1 MNLTDLRD
9 ELTLHADDLGPAPDL
24 RAGVAARVRRTKRRR
39 ATVGAAATL
48 AVAALAVGVVTDLG
62 RSAPTVPA
70 SSATRSSAPMIG
82 PMIGPDGMP
91 YRDVPDARGDVVKNG
106 LRYRAQV
113 ADDTLAV
120 GFIGDAGQGQFTM
133 VWDPTTTHASIGAEC
148 FLPGLTQEQAVGYL
162 VKVGFDGATG
172 FFASTCSGGRPSQ
185 RDLPPGGTSPGEPG
199 QGWPELAVGKP
210 ARLRVQLIDARTQ
223 KPAAVDGVQ
232 LTGAVY
238 EQGARQDVVDAS
250 GRTVASLPAVLEH
263 EGYRY
268 RFLAMQAGPAGTTP
282 LPHLATPAGVPF
294 LVTAGSTGPD
304 TSADAGTTYVTGLD
318 AQPGSTSGGWQTVPQ
333 PARAA
338 GTVGLRTE
346 GKAPTGTA
354 LLALYVPER

>member
-9 ELTLHADDLGPAPDL
+9 ELALHADDLGPAPDL
-24 RAGVAARVRRTKRRR
+24 RARVAARVGRTKRRR
-39 ATVGAAATL
+39 ATAGAAATL

-70 SSATRSSAPMIG
+70 SSATRSSA

-120 GFIGDAGQGQFTM
+120 GFIGDGGQGQFTM
-133 VWDPTTTHASIGAEC
+133 IWDPTTTHASIGAEC
-148 FLPGLTQEQAVGYL
+148 FLPGLTQEKAVGYM
-162 VKVGFDGATG
+162 VKVGFEGTTG
-172 FFASTCSGGRPSQ
+172 FFGSTCSGGRPSE
-185 RDLPPGGTSPGEPG
+185 RDLPAGGATPGEPG
-199 QGWPELAVGKP
+199 KGWTELTVGRA
-210 ARLRVQLIDARTQ
+210 ARLRVQLVDARTNR
-223 KPAAVDGVQ
+223 PAAVEGVQ

-238 EQGARQDVVDAS
+238 EQGPRQDVVDAS
-250 GRTVASLPAVLEH
+250 GRTVATLPAVLEH

-268 RFLAMQAGPAGTTP
+268 RFLALQAGPAGASP

-294 LVTAGSTGPD
+294 LVTAGSTGSD
-304 TSADAGTTYVTGLD
+304 TSANAGTTYVTGL
-318 AQPGSTSGGWQTVPQ
+318 AQEAGATSGGWQTIPQ

-338 GTVGLRTE
+338 GTVGLRVE
-346 GKAPTGTA
+346 GKAPAGTA
-354 LLALYVPER
+354 FVAVYVPER